1 MSTGR
6 PPLRPIGQP
15 RPSTRTRLP
24 LAQAPRTVK
33 PPTLVATTDNPSGAI
48 LKENPRATGMEVANA
63 GLPCQNATLSSDN
76 GSSVDDLVLAECAAN
91 SIILDSWETKTN
103 NDTEKQ
109 ILQRSYN
116 DVECCV
122 SVPHTEGIVD
132 KPRFYIQI
140 LDTGD
145 DAGSIYHRILG
156 DGFKEWA
163 EKVKWLLTQDP
174 DPTPFGEA
182 TAALET
188 LNDDFSILVLHAL
201 GESVRRHTPHRPNKP
216 PWWCR
221 TLKRL
226 KNRAIIENNYY
237 RAISE
242 GPLAGSNLAL
252 IAQEDALEARKDFQ
266 VAYDQVALAWWQHA
280 RLLLTAGLAN
290 AMMRSINCCIRA
302 KQNTA
307 LLCTTQH
314 ESKQAISAV
323 RVHFDMVLSHSA

>member
-1 MSTGR
+1 
-6 PPLRPIGQP
+6 
-15 RPSTRTRLP
+15 LP

-33 PPTLVATTDNPSGAI
+33 PPTLVATADNSSGAT
-48 LKENPRATGMEVANA
+48 LKEDPRATGMEVANA

-76 GSSVDDLVLAECAAN
+76 GSSVDDLVLAERAAN
-91 SIILDSWETKTN
+91 SLILDSWETKTN
-103 NDTEKQ
+103 NDTEEQ
-109 ILQRSYN
+109 NLQSSYN
-116 DVECCV
+116 DMECRV

-132 KPRFYIQI
+132 KPRFYIQL
-140 LDTGD
+140 LDTDD
-145 DAGSIYHRILG
+145 DASSIYHRILG

-174 DPTPFGEA
+174 DPTSFGEA

-188 LNDDFSILVLHAL
+188 LNDDFSSLVLHAL
-201 GESVRRHTPHRPNKP
+201 GES
-216 PWWCR
+216 
-221 TLKRL
+221 
-226 KNRAIIENNYY
+226 NRAIIENNYY